1 MERNVIRS
9 IIFLVAG
16 LVLLFFPKYVMKM
29 QEFVAKKLYR
39 TRSSSPTA
47 LKYMGIAFLIVAV
60 VLFLYATN

>member
-1 MERNVIRS
+1 
-9 IIFLVAG
+9 
-16 LVLLFFPKYVMKM
+16 MKM